1 MHIVLNGKK
10 FSINEK
16 DTINILLKKIDIKSS
31 KVAIEVNKVVIPKEK
46 YRDFKFKKNDK
57 VEVVTFIGGGWW
69 KIYLE

>member
-1 MHIVLNGKK
+1 MQIVLNGKK

-16 DTINILLKKIDIKSS
+16 DTINTLLKKIDIKSS

-57 VEVVTFIGGGWW
+57 VEVVTFIGGG
-69 KIYLE
+69 

>member
-1 MHIVLNGKK
+1 MQIVLNGKK

-57 VEVVTFIGGGWW
+57 VEVVTFIGGG
-69 KIYLE
+69 

>member
-16 DTINILLKKIDIKSS
+16 DTINTLLKKIDIKSS

-57 VEVVTFIGGGWW
+57 VEVVTFIGGG
-69 KIYLE
+69 

>member
-1 MHIVLNGKK
+1 MHIVLNCKK

-57 VEVVTFIGGGWW
+57 VEVVTFIGGG
-69 KIYLE
+69 

>member
-31 KVAIEVNKVVIPKEK
+31 KVAIEVNKVVIPKENI
-46 YRDFKFKKNDK
+46 DILSLKKMTGLK
-57 VEVVTFIGGGWW
+57 
-69 KIYLE
+69 LLLL

>member
-46 YRDFKFKKNDK
+46 YRDFKFKKNDR
-57 VEVVTFIGGGWW
+57 VEVVTFIGGG
-69 KIYLE
+69 

>member
-31 KVAIEVNKVVIPKEK
+31 KVAVEVNKVVIPKEK
-46 YRDFKFKKNDK
+46 YKDFKFKKNDK
-57 VEVVTFIGGGWW
+57 VEVVTFIGGG
-69 KIYLE
+69 

>member
-10 FSINEK
+10 FTINKK

-57 VEVVTFIGGGWW
+57 VEVVTFIGGG
-69 KIYLE
+69 

>member
-46 YRDFKFKKNDK
+46 YRDFKLKKNDK
-57 VEVVTFIGGGWW
+57 VEVVTFIGGG
-69 KIYLE
+69 

>member
-10 FSINEK
+10 FSINDK

-57 VEVVTFIGGGWW
+57 VEVVTFIGGG
-69 KIYLE
+69 